1 MIDKILDRYKVHIFI
16 GMFGS
21 GKTELA
27 INIAL
32 KLKENNS
39 SVAIADLDFVS
50 PYFRVRDK
58 RNMLKEQ
65 GIKVITP
72 PEKYMYADVPIIS
85 SQISG
90 YITNAEFKTVLD
102 VGGNE
107 EGVRVLGSL
116 KNYIETVDS
125 VTYFVVNTKRPFMQ
139 EKENIIRNLRLIE
152 QSSRCKVDYLVA
164 NTNLQ
169 DETTQE
175 IINHGEDLLEEV
187 SAETNI
193 PIVFTAVSEKFDN
206 HVTTKFEKYT
216 IKLFFTKFGF

>member
-139 EKENIIRNLRLIE
+139 EKENIIQNLKLIE

-169 DETTQE
+169 EETTQE

-216 IKLFFTKFGF
+216 IKVFFTKFGF

>member
-27 INIAL
+27 LNTAI
-32 KLKENNS
+32 KLKEHKDL
-39 SVAIADLDFVS
+39 VAIADLDFIS

-58 RNMLKEQ
+58 KDILEEQ
-65 GIKVITP
+65 GVKVITP
-72 PEKYMYADVPIIS
+72 PKKYMYADVPIVAA
-85 SQISG
+85 QISG
-90 YITNAEFKTVLD
+90 YITNPEFKTVLD

-125 VTYFVVNTKRPFMQ
+125 VIYFVINTKRPFMQ

-169 DETTQE
+169 DETTKE

-193 PIVFTAVSEKFDN
+193 PIAFTVVSEKFNND
-206 HVTTKFEKYT
+206 VTTKFKKFI
-216 IKLFFTKFGF
+216 IKRFFREYGF